1 LILIVRGEFMVNNDS
16 KVLQELGKIIRDI
29 SADPVNEERK
39 LLWKKLNGLEQ
50 TRPLIFIF
58 EVPWHEMS
66 HENELIP
73 LCKEPFLRTIE
84 ISLRRTIYQWRHMQG
99 DMVVKKEIDCPLAIS
114 NTGMGIKEDV
124 DISKTDDYSDIVSR
138 HFKIQIKSE
147 EDLDKIKMP
156 IVSHNEDESERR
168 FQLVSNIFDG
178 ILPVRKTGFKW
189 TSIAPWDELVRFM
202 GLQEILIDIVM
213 RPDYVHKVIERM
225 TNFYLSALEQ
235 YRKLNLLA
243 LNNDNTYLGGGLQYT
258 DQLPQKDFN
267 PSEVKPSDMWGRTM
281 SQIFSAVSPAM
292 HDEFALQYELKY
304 LRQFGLTYYGC
315 CEPLHKKIGILRKV
329 PNLRKISMSPWVDI
343 EEGAEA
349 IGRDYVYSMKPN
361 PAFLGKEVWD
371 SALVRKD
378 LEENMKKTRNCV
390 TEIILKDI
398 STVHYQPERLW
409 EWASIAKEV
418 ALNC

>member
-1 LILIVRGEFMVNNDS
+1 MVNNDS

-58 EVPWHEMS
+58 EVPWHEMNY
-66 HENELIP
+66 ENELIP

-84 ISLRRTIYQWRHMQG
+84 ISLRRTIYQWRNMQG

-138 HFKIQIKSE
+138 HFNIQIKSE

-168 FQLVSNIFDG
+168 FQLVGDIFDG

-235 YRKLNLLA
+235 YRNFL
-243 LNNDNTYLGGGLQYT
+243 
-258 DQLPQKDFN
+258 
-267 PSEVKPSDMWGRTM
+267 S
-281 SQIFSAVSPAM
+281 
-292 HDEFALQYELKY
+292 
-304 LRQFGLTYYGC
+304 C
-315 CEPLHKKIGILRKV
+315 
-329 PNLRKISMSPWVDI
+329 ISSN
-343 EEGAEA
+343 A
-349 IGRDYVYSMKPN
+349 
-361 PAFLGKEVWD
+361 
-371 SALVRKD
+371 
-378 LEENMKKTRNCV
+378 
-390 TEIILKDI
+390 
-398 STVHYQPERLW
+398 
-409 EWASIAKEV
+409 
-418 ALNC
+418 